1 MKRKPHGFLGW
12 LVLLLLL
19 WNAGSGILRAIG
31 AWQQRALLPQIG
43 LPGWLP
49 GYLLAAGA
57 LTALLNLGAFV
68 CLYTRRRQAITLAWV
83 ALVVT
88 LAGYWLERLL
98 LWAPDQRS
106 GNVVFMAVFHTL
118 CLAALGGY
126 TYLESKKRG
135 KDGSGN

>member
-19 WNAGSGILRAIG
+19 WNAGSGILRAVG

-49 GYLLAAGA
+49 GYLLAAGGFA
-57 LTALLNLGAFV
+57 TLLNLVAFV
-68 CLYTRRRQAITLAWV
+68 FLYLGCKPAFPLTWV

-118 CLAALGGY
+118 GLAALGGY